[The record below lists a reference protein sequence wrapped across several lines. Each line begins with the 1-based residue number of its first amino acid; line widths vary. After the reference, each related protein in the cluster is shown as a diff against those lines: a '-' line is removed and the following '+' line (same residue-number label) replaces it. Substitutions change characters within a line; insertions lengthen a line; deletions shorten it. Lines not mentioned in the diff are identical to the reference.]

1 MDVSSLA
8 AAMVSAQMGRL
19 QLAAAA
25 KMMKMNADNAASIVQ
40 VIEAARKN
48 AAQLLN
54 AAAGIGQNLDDRY
67 SGPALTDPV
76 KNRL

>member
-8 AAMVSAQMGRL
+8 AAMVGAQVGRL

-40 VIEAARKN
+40 VIEAAQQN
-48 AAQLLN
+48 PTQLAN
-54 AAAGIGQNLDDRY
+54 AAAGLGQNLDI
-67 SGPALTDPV
+67 SV
-76 KNRL
+76 